1 MQESTRID
9 APDIGVD
16 VPRLDVDPFDVRHLR
31 EPYALQTLL
40 RDAGPVVWLE
50 RYGTYGAAGHAEVQ
64 QILQDPAHF
73 SSAAGVGLAHL
84 RRPGAWREPSPLVES
99 DPPQHTV
106 IRRTMDQILAPSVI
120 REWRTQFT
128 LEAERLCD
136 SIVKTGTVDGVRDLA
151 QRYVHT
157 AFPSALGIESHP
169 ENLLIVGHHNA
180 NAAGPRNALFEETLA
195 ALESIKD
202 WYLRHQTRE
211 AMLPGGFGERVF
223 DAEAAGALPTGVAG
237 PVLRTLLRGG
247 LDTTISG
254 IASTLWLFATH
265 PERWQ
270 AVRQDPA
277 LIPGAFEEALRLES
291 PTPAIYRTTT
301 DGAEVAGIALAPDTK
316 IQLFIGAANR
326 DPRRWPDAEVFDPA
340 RRARSLIFGGG
351 PHHCLGQRIARL
363 EAECFLVAFV
373 RRVKGL
379 TPAGPPAWYA
389 LNMLRALERLPLTLT
404 PA

>member
-1 MQESTRID
+1 MLESTRID

-31 EPYALQTLL
+31 EPYALQKLL

-254 IASTLWLFATH
+254 IASTLWLFADPSGALAGRARGPGAH
-265 PERWQ
+265 PRRLRRGAAARESHTRHLPHDH
-270 AVRQDPA
+270 RRSGGRGHRTGSRHEDPA
-277 LIPGAFEEALRLES
+277 VHRRGQSRS
-291 PTPAIYRTTT
+291 P
-301 DGAEVAGIALAPDTK
+301 ALA
-316 IQLFIGAANR
+316 
-326 DPRRWPDAEVFDPA
+326 RRGDLRSRTPGPLAHLRRRATPLPGPAHRPA
-340 RRARSLIFGGG
+340 RG
-351 PHHCLGQRIARL
+351 
-363 EAECFLVAFV
+363 
-373 RRVKGL
+373 
-379 TPAGPPAWYA
+379 
-389 LNMLRALERLPLTLT
+389 
-404 PA
+404 